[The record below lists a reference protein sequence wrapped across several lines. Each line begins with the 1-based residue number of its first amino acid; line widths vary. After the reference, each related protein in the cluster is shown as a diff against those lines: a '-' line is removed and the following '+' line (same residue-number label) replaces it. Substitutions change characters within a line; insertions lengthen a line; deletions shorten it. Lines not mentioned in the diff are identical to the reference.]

1 MDQNLPPKLI
11 HARKAG
17 RVLKRISKKP
27 TLIVIVRIID
37 RNTPSKNGDREK
49 LDLPCLTR
57 EGGQYFQIA
66 IKYKTQTHTTYRQ
79 KHGHKHT
86 NSHRKKKTI
95 G

>member
-1 MDQNLPPKLI
+1 MKSKWSI
-11 HARKAG
+11 
-17 RVLKRISKKP
+17 KRISKKP

-66 IKYKTQTHTTYRQ
+66 IKYKTQTHTTYRR